1 MKNVY
6 LLSFLIL
13 FSCSEKKEQNHNIIP
28 KEQFAN
34 ILEKIYLAES
44 DFKLNRVNNSDYQ
57 EILSDYNVS
66 KTDFENTLQYYSE
79 RSALLEKIYEEI
91 LIDLEEKRNQLTD

>member
-13 FSCSEKKEQNHNIIP
+13 FSCSEKEEQNDNIVP
-28 KEQFAN
+28 RDQFSN
-34 ILEKIYLAES
+34 ILEQIYLVES
-44 DFKLNRVNNSDYQ
+44 DFKLNGVNNSDYQ

-66 KTDFENTLQYYSE
+66 NTNL
-79 RSALLEKIYEEI
+79 KIHYI
-91 LIDLEEKRNQLTD
+91 IIRKDQLY